1 MSQDPRFLRSQERL
15 RAAVLELAAGRSAE
29 SITVAE
35 LCRAAGVTRDTFY
48 RHAESPVALLVAAL
62 GERFEAAAVAHQ
74 DADGGVSAE
83 GGFPRAERAVL
94 EHVLQHREVYR
105 AAIAPVLL
113 APLRAA
119 LERSIAEVLVAHLR
133 RHPETLPDGVE
144 AEDDEALELVAG
156 YAAAGTVG
164 AIERW
169 LQGPDPDVER
179 GVRLILAASPSFWFR
194 AHDETV

>member
-74 DADGGVSAE
+74 DPAKAE
-83 GGFPRAERAVL
+83 QVWT
-94 EHVLQHREVYR
+94 
-105 AAIAPVLL
+105 
-113 APLRAA
+113 
-119 LERSIAEVLVAHLR
+119 LERRWPATVRRSLR
-133 RHPETLPDGVE
+133 RCCRYRLSGKRFS
-144 AEDDEALELVAG
+144 
-156 YAAAGTVG
+156 GT
-164 AIERW
+164 IDKW
-169 LQGPDPDVER
+169 D
-179 GVRLILAASPSFWFR
+179 
-194 AHDETV
+194 